1 MRKNYAHK
9 VDNIKT
15 DLKGIMS
22 ENVNQIS
29 LAHDMVYW

>member
-1 MRKNYAHK
+1 MTIIKIRECNEKKQDARR

-22 ENVNQIS
+22 ENV
-29 LAHDMVYW
+29 D